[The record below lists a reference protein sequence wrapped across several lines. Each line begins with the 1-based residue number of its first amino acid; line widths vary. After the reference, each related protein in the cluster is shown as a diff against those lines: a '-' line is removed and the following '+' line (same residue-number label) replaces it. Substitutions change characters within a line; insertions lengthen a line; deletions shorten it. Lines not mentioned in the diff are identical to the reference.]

1 MQIFTIHVM
10 VDHCAI
16 PVIFALLPSKATE
29 NYVRV
34 FQSVVLHL
42 PNFMPAR
49 VMSDFELSELNAVEQ
64 VFPQSQKTGYYM

>member
-1 MQIFTIHVM
+1 M

-16 PVIFALLPSKATE
+16 PVVFALLPSKGTE

-34 FQSVVLHL
+34 FQAVRHHL

-49 VMSDFELSELNAVEQ
+49 VMSDFELSELNAIEQ
-64 VFPQSQKTGYYM
+64 VFPDSQKTGKIFKLK